1 VGNNSLRA
9 SLSTTA
15 STRLR
20 VSSGIIFSPENMTT
34 GVAGSDT
41 PNFRSQLMSIHF
53 RHVVIEKHCVEVKH
67 RDQFQSFS
75 RGLCGNDDVS
85 RSFKQ
90 RSLVF
95 QDSVTIIDTEKHS
108 VWPLILS
115 THYNLQQGNGQPG
128 LWGVHIHPTANNV
141 LDNYIVTSLCTL
153 ICAIV
158 NTLGLGSREAGGP
171 RIPDSSRISNTT
183 AWERP
188 CMPKWIGLWVNCR
201 NIPIAQ
207 VCAFFSPVW
216 RTKGASR
223 SEKLGRGGTVSEIS
237 ETSYCHPAGANPA

>member
-128 LWGVHIHPTANNV
+128 LWGGPYTPHSEQRFRQLYCDLFMHTNLCNCEHFRAW
-141 LDNYIVTSLCTL
+141 VTGGWGSK
-153 ICAIV
+153 
-158 NTLGLGSREAGGP
+158 NTRFVE
-171 RIPDSSRISNTT
+171 D
-183 AWERP
+183 
-188 CMPKWIGLWVNCR
+188 
-201 NIPIAQ
+201 Q
-207 VCAFFSPVW
+207 
-216 RTKGASR
+216 
-223 SEKLGRGGTVSEIS
+223 
-237 ETSYCHPAGANPA
+237 